1 MSDITVEI
9 NGIKCQAK
17 EGEYL
22 LNIARREDI
31 FIPAICYQTQCSPSL
46 ACRLCIVEADDKRV
60 YACNAKAK
68 DGMVVKTNSDEIAVE
83 RKTIMQVYDVNHP
96 LQCGVCDQSG
106 DCELQNYTLYMDV
119 EKQDYAIADTFRPI
133 RDWGLM
139 KYDAGLCIVCE
150 KCVTVCKDM
159 IGDAVLKTVPRGGD
173 ALPKELKETMP
184 KDSYAM
190 WNKLQ
195 KSIIGTVNEDNSL
208 ECQDCGECIAVCPVG
223 ALVSTDFQYTA
234 NSWELT
240 KIPVANPHSSDCSL
254 LYYETKHGDAKNY
267 ETKIFRVTNDAHY
280 VSLSGAARFG
290 YDFENR
296 VAGKDRALFEKA
308 VDFIQNEA
316 DTIRFTSYITNEEA
330 LILQKIKEKYNLKLI
345 NDDALRYQK
354 FMKAYASTSGE
365 TLYNGTMKSIKAS
378 NFIVCVG
385 TAVRYDAPSVGF
397 AINNAVT
404 MNKGAGLY
412 FHPVGDSVV
421 ETFAKNMMAIQNHVG
436 AEEHVLAYIL
446 KTFSDI
452 AQEAEESS
460 VEKLPKEIADI
471 VAKYDES
478 IIGLPEGFDATLT
491 KMLAK
496 KDTFSLVLGEDLY
509 CHDSAENIAK
519 MAGLISRYT
528 NFTVTIIPSKTNT
541 LGVSLICDL
550 DEEAGSKV
558 LAYNA
563 TGDFVLSAL
572 GDGDLDMPALNQQEG
587 TYTSI
592 EKKVVPT
599 NAALSYAGYVL
610 NDLANA
616 LGFEAALTVDYTPQL
631 PTDKGYMM
639 ADFDALPNLYDN
651 AGNEVRGYDL
661 TSKDVEID
669 GKLEKLASVKAVKGD
684 IIYLSNPINQFNAF
698 TNKAHQL
705 KSEGALYVSAEFLE
719 AKGLSEGE
727 SVSVKTD
734 GGEVEVKVELDKQ
747 LMGEIAYLPTFD
759 TKLNSEVLFKDG
771 YRFTTAT
778 IGKV

>member
-9 NGIKCQAK
+9 NGIKCKAQ
-17 EGEYL
+17 EGEFL

-46 ACRLCIVEADDKRV
+46 ACRLCIVEADEKRV

-68 DGMVVKTNSDEIAVE
+68 EGMVVNTNSDEIAIE
-83 RKTIMQVYDVNHP
+83 RKNIMQVYDVNHP

-119 EKQDYAIADTFRPI
+119 DKQDHAIADTFRPI

-159 IGDAVLKTVPRGGD
+159 IGDAVLKTVPRGGE
-173 ALPKELKETMP
+173 ALPKEYKESMP

-195 KSIIGTVNEDNSL
+195 KSIIGTVNEDDSL

-223 ALVSTDFQYTA
+223 ALVSTDFQYTS

-254 LYYETKHGDAKNY
+254 IYYETKHGDMKNY
-267 ETKIFRVTNDAHY
+267 DTKIFRVTNDSHY

-296 VAGKDRALFEKA
+296 VKGKDKALFEKA
-308 VDFIQNEA
+308 VSFIENEA
-316 DTIRFTSYITNEEA
+316 DTIRFSSYITNEEA
-330 LILQKIKEKYNLKLI
+330 LILQKIKDKYNLKLV
-345 NDDALRYQK
+345 NDDALAYQK
-354 FMKAYASTSGE
+354 FMRAFSTTSGE
-365 TLYNGTMKSIKAS
+365 NLYNGSLKSIKAS
-378 NFIVCVG
+378 NFVITVG
-385 TAVRYDAPSVGF
+385 TAIRYDAPIVGF

-404 MNKGAGLY
+404 MNKGAGIY
-412 FHPVGDSVV
+412 FHPVGDTVV
-421 ETFAKNMMAIQNHVG
+421 DTFAKNMIAAQNAIG
-436 AEEHVLAYIL
+436 SEEHVLAYIL
-446 KTFSDI
+446 ETFAKI
-452 AQEAEESS
+452 ASE
-460 VEKLPKEIADI
+460 VEVSTVPALPKEVSDVI
-471 VAKYDES
+471 AKYDS
-478 IIGLPEGFDATLT
+478 DVLGLPEDFEAALT

-496 KDTFSLVLGEDLY
+496 KDTFSLVLGQDLY
-509 CHDSAENIAK
+509 NHDSAENIAK
-519 MAGLISRYT
+519 LAGLISLYT

-563 TGDFVLSAL
+563 EGDFVLSAL
-572 GDGDLDMPALNQQEG
+572 GEGDLDMPALNQQEG
-587 TYTSI
+587 TYTSLD
-592 EKKVVPT
+592 KKVVPT
-599 NAALSYAGYVL
+599 NAALSYSGYVL
-610 NDLANA
+610 NDIANA
-616 LGFEAALTVDYTPQL
+616 LGLDTALTIDYTPQL
-631 PTDKGYMM
+631 PKNNGFMM

-661 TSKDVEID
+661 KVKSVKADT
-669 GKLEKLASVKAVKGD
+669 KLEKLSDVKEMKGD
-684 IIYLSNPINQFNAF
+684 IVYLSNPINQFSAF

-705 KSEGALYVSAEFLE
+705 KSTGAIYVSAGYLE
-719 AKGLSEGE
+719 AKGFAEGDE
-727 SVSVKTD
+727 LTVNTEN
-734 GGEVEVKVELDKQ
+734 GEINAKIEVDKQ
-747 LMGEIAYLPTFD
+747 LSGDIIYLPTFD
-759 TKLNSEVLFKDG
+759 TNLNTEALFSDG
-771 YRFTTAT
+771 FRFTTAT
-778 IGKV
+778 IRKV